1 MKNVEISSKSMQGL
15 KKALRA
21 PIKKGRGTEGEECIY
36 PVGMRERPLPAAS
49 C

>member
-1 MKNVEISSKSMQGL
+1 MQVL
-15 KKALRA
+15 KKAFRA